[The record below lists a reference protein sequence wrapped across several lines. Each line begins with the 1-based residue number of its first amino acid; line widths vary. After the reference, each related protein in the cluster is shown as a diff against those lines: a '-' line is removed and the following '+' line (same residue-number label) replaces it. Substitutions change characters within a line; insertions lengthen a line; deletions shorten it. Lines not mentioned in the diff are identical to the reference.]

1 MHCKFLKLTN
11 GEDIIV
17 STDDECM
24 SFKGKEFIDV
34 FDPVQI
40 STMRF
45 PRGNKLVETYILQP
59 WIKMCVPDIVKI
71 PTHSIVVAVDVNSSA
86 LEQYKQYVEESSSQ
100 FSMHPESITGDCDD
114 EGYEELIDSLLGD
127 ATEEE
132 DDGNARST
140 TTYH

>member
-1 MHCKFLKLTN
+1 MHCKFIKLSN
-11 GEDIIV
+11 GEDLIV

-34 FDPVQI
+34 VDPVQI

-45 PRGNKLVETYILQP
+45 PRGNKLIETYILQP
-59 WIKMCVPDIVKI
+59 WIKMGVSDIVRI

-86 LEQYKQYVEESSSQ
+86 LEQYKQYVDESSNQSQ
-100 FSMHPESITGDCDD
+100 Q
-114 EGYEELIDSLLGD
+114 ELITDDCSDEMYDELINSILGET
-127 ATEEE
+127 TEEE
-132 DDGNARST
+132 DDGNTRSN